1 MKTDG
6 ENNHSVP
13 LFNEN
18 NVNNFQKI
26 TKGLTCG
33 HMFRLVRF
41 TSSSMKILSVRTA
54 ALPALLFPLIAVA
67 QPGTS
72 DEQTMVVTAAPTA
85 VSELDTPAAVSVVN
99 GDEMRQAAPRV
110 NLSES
115 LGAVPGLQVQ
125 NRQNYAQDLQLSI
138 RGFGSRSTYG
148 VRGLRIYVDGI
159 PATMP
164 DGQGQTSNIDIGSVD
179 SLDVL
184 RGPFSALYGN
194 SSGGVIN
201 VTTQTGSQPP
211 TIEASS
217 YYGSFGTWH
226 YGLKATGAVGDGTHA
241 GDVDYTV
248 STNRFT
254 THGYRDHSGARKNL
268 ANAKLG
274 VRINDVSKLTLL
286 FNSVDIKAND
296 AGGLTYD
303 EWRNN
308 PRQSPRGDQYNTRKS
323 TKQTQAGLR
332 YERQLSEQDDLS
344 VMMYAGERETTQ
356 YQSIPRAPQ
365 LNPSHA
371 GGVID
376 LTRHYQG
383 IDTRWTHRGELL
395 VPVTF
400 TTGLDY
406 ENMSERRK
414 GVENFVMVNGA
425 PQYGEEGNLR
435 RNERNLMWNIDP
447 YLQTQWQLTDKL
459 SLDAGVR
466 YSSVW
471 FDSNDY
477 YVTPGNG
484 DDSGDAS
491 YHKWLPA
498 GSLKYA
504 VTEAWNVY
512 LSAGRGFETPTINEL
527 SYRSDNQSG
536 LNFGLQPATNDTV
549 EIGSKTRIGNG
560 LFTAALFQTNTD
572 NEIVVDA
579 SSGGRTSYKNAGK
592 TRRQGMELGLD
603 QQFGESWRLK
613 AAWTWLDATYRTNVC
628 DDASCNG
635 NRIPGIARNMGY
647 ASFGYQPDRGWYAGS
662 DIRYM
667 SDIMA
672 NDENTAKAPSWT
684 VVGLTTGYK
693 WSYGKMDMDLF
704 GRVDN
709 LFDRS
714 YVGSVI
720 VNESNGRYYEPAPG
734 RNYGVGLNLAW
745 RFE

>member
-1 MKTDG
+1 
-6 ENNHSVP
+6 
-13 LFNEN
+13 
-18 NVNNFQKI
+18 
-26 TKGLTCG
+26 
-33 HMFRLVRF
+33 
-41 TSSSMKILSVRTA
+41 MKILSVRHA
-54 ALPALLFPLIAVA
+54 ALPALLLPLIAAA
-67 QPGTS
+67 QTA
-72 DEQTMVVTAAPTA
+72 DEQTMVVTAAPTT

-179 SLDVL
+179 TIEVL

-201 VTTQTGSQPP
+201 VTSQTGTQPP
-211 TIEASS
+211 TVEASS

-226 YGLKATGAVGDGTHA
+226 YGMKATGAVGDGSHA

-268 ANAKLG
+268 ANARLG

-286 FNSVDIKAND
+286 LNSVDIKAND
-296 AGGLTYD
+296 AGGLTAD
-303 EWRNN
+303 EWRDN
-308 PRQSPRGDQYNTRKS
+308 PRQSPRGDQYNTRKN
-323 TKQTQAGLR
+323 TRQTQAGLR
-332 YERQLSEQDDLS
+332 YERQLSAQDDLS

-356 YQSIPRAPQ
+356 FQSIPRAPQ
-365 LNPSHA
+365 LKPSHA

-383 IDTRWTHRGELL
+383 IDTRLTHRGELL
-395 VPVTF
+395 VPVTQ
-400 TTGLDY
+400 TAGLDY

-414 GVENFVMVNGA
+414 GYENFVMVNGA
-425 PQYGEEGNLR
+425 PQYGEQGALR
-435 RNERNLMWNIDP
+435 RNERNLMWNVDP

-459 SLDAGVR
+459 SLDAGGR

-477 YVTPGNG
+477 YITPGNG

-504 VTEAWNVY
+504 LTDAWNVY

-536 LNFGLQPATNDTV
+536 LNFGLKPSTNDTV
-549 EIGSKTRIGNG
+549 EIGSKTRLGNG
-560 LFTAALFQTNTD
+560 LLTAALFQTNTD
-572 NEIVVDA
+572 NEIVVNS

-647 ASFGYQPDRGWYAGS
+647 ASFGYQPEQGWYAGS

-693 WSYGKMDMDLF
+693 WSYGRMDMDLF

-709 LFDRS
+709 LFDRE

-734 RNYGVGLNLAW
+734 RNYGIGLNLAW

>member
-1 MKTDG
+1 MR
-6 ENNHSVP
+6 HV
-13 LFNEN
+13 
-18 NVNNFQKI
+18 
-26 TKGLTCG
+26 
-33 HMFRLVRF
+33 
-41 TSSSMKILSVRTA
+41 
-54 ALPALLFPLIAVA
+54 ALPALLLPLIAAA
-67 QPGTS
+67 QAA
-72 DEQTMVVTAAPTA
+72 DEQTMVVTAAPTT

-179 SLDVL
+179 TIEVL

-201 VTTQTGSQPP
+201 VTSQTGTQPP
-211 TIEASS
+211 TVEASS

-226 YGLKATGAVGDGTHA
+226 YGMKATGAVGDGSHA

-268 ANAKLG
+268 ANARLG

-286 FNSVDIKAND
+286 LNSVDIKAND
-296 AGGLTYD
+296 AGGLTAD
-303 EWRNN
+303 EWRDN
-308 PRQSPRGDQYNTRKS
+308 PRQSPRGDQYNTRKN
-323 TKQTQAGLR
+323 TRQTQAGLR
-332 YERQLSEQDDLS
+332 YERQLSAQDDLS

-356 YQSIPRAPQ
+356 FQSIPRAPQ
-365 LNPSHA
+365 LKPSHA

-383 IDTRWTHRGELL
+383 IDTRLTHRGELL
-395 VPVTF
+395 VPVTL
-400 TTGLDY
+400 TAGLDY

-414 GVENFVMVNGA
+414 GYENFVMVNGA
-425 PQYGEEGNLR
+425 PQYGEQGALR
-435 RNERNLMWNIDP
+435 RNERNLMWNVDP

-459 SLDAGVR
+459 SLDSGVR

-477 YVTPGNG
+477 YITPGNG

-504 VTEAWNVY
+504 LTDAWNVY

-536 LNFGLQPATNDTV
+536 LNFGLKPSTNDTV

-572 NEIVVDA
+572 NEIVVDS

-647 ASFGYQPDRGWYAGS
+647 ASFGYQPEQGWYAGS

-693 WSYGKMDMDLF
+693 WSYGRMDMDLF
-704 GRVDN
+704 GRIDN
-709 LFDRS
+709 LFDRE

-734 RNYGVGLNLAW
+734 RNYGIGLNLAW

>member
-1 MKTDG
+1 
-6 ENNHSVP
+6 
-13 LFNEN
+13 
-18 NVNNFQKI
+18 
-26 TKGLTCG
+26 
-33 HMFRLVRF
+33 
-41 TSSSMKILSVRTA
+41 MKILSVRHV
-54 ALPALLFPLIAVA
+54 ALPALLLPLIAAA
-67 QPGTS
+67 QAA
-72 DEQTMVVTAAPTA
+72 DEQTMVVTAAPTT

-179 SLDVL
+179 TIEVL

-201 VTTQTGSQPP
+201 VTSQTGTQPP
-211 TIEASS
+211 TVEASS

-226 YGLKATGAVGDGTHA
+226 YGMKATGAVGDGSHA

-268 ANAKLG
+268 ANARLG

-286 FNSVDIKAND
+286 LNSVDIKAND
-296 AGGLTYD
+296 AGGLTAD
-303 EWRNN
+303 EWRDN
-308 PRQSPRGDQYNTRKS
+308 PRQSPRGDQYNTRKN
-323 TKQTQAGLR
+323 TRQTQAGLR
-332 YERQLSEQDDLS
+332 YERQLSAQDDLS

-356 YQSIPRAPQ
+356 FQSIPRAPQ
-365 LNPSHA
+365 LKPSHA

-383 IDTRWTHRGELL
+383 IDTRLTHRGELL
-395 VPVTF
+395 VPVTL
-400 TTGLDY
+400 TAGLDY

-414 GVENFVMVNGA
+414 GYENFVMVNGA
-425 PQYGEEGNLR
+425 PQYGEQGALR
-435 RNERNLMWNIDP
+435 RNERNLMWNVDP

-477 YVTPGNG
+477 YITPGNG

-504 VTEAWNVY
+504 LTDAWNVY

-536 LNFGLQPATNDTV
+536 LNFGLKPSTNDTV

-572 NEIVVDA
+572 NEIVVDS

-592 TRRQGMELGLD
+592 TRRQGMVLGLD

-647 ASFGYQPDRGWYAGS
+647 ASFGYQPEQGWYAGS

-693 WSYGKMDMDLF
+693 WSYGRMDMDLF
-704 GRVDN
+704 GRIDN
-709 LFDRS
+709 LFDRE

-734 RNYGVGLNLAW
+734 RNYGIGLNLAW